1 MPLKII
7 DRDGI
12 WHLHG
17 TIAGRRLRQST
28 GTRDRALAED
38 IRIATEARLA
48 RERHYGPA
56 HETTWAEACLL
67 YVDAGRS
74 RTYLSRILPEIGKR
88 SIASLKP
95 GDIRAMAQRLYP
107 TQKAATRNRCAI
119 VPAVAVINHAADCG
133 LCPPIKVRRFPEPRV
148 LRQASDR
155 AWIDAFRAEASPH
168 LGLMALFSFVTGA
181 RAGECIGL
189 RPSDLDL
196 DAKVATAQR
205 TKNGDPRVYY
215 LTDELVRELRLLP
228 PRRVRYG
235 RGELRVFG
243 FANHRSFY
251 TAWDRAI
258 ERAGIARLTFHE
270 AGRHGF
276 GTEMIVRRR
285 QDVVTTA
292 RLGHWK
298 DPRVLLERYAHTADL
313 GAVAERIFGMKLPQ
327 TGKVK
332 RVK

>member
-7 DRDGI
+7 DRDGV
-12 WHLHG
+12 WHLTG
-17 TIAGRRLRQST
+17 TVSGRRLRQST

-56 HETTWAEACLL
+56 HETTWAEACVL
-67 YVDAGRS
+67 YVDAGKS
-74 RTYLSRILPEIGKR
+74 RKYLSRILPEIGRR

-107 TQKAATRNRCAI
+107 TQAPGTRNRCAI

-133 LCPPIKVRRFPEPRV
+133 LCPPIKVRRFAEPRV
-148 LRQASDR
+148 LRAASDR
-155 AWIDAFRAEASPH
+155 AWIDAFRAEAAPH
-168 LGLMALFSFVTGA
+168 LGTMALFSFVTGA
-181 RAGECIGL
+181 RAGDCIGL
-189 RPSDLDL
+189 RPRDLDL
-196 DAKVATAQR
+196 DAKRATAPR
-205 TKNGDPRVYY
+205 TKNGDPRVFY
-215 LTDELVRELRLLP
+215 LTDELVRALRLLP
-228 PRRVRYG
+228 ARRIQHG
-235 RGELRVFG
+235 RGDERVFG
-243 FANHRSFY
+243 FASHRSFY
-251 TAWDRAI
+251 AAWDAAI
-258 ERAGIARLTFHE
+258 ARAGIARLTFHE

-276 GTEMIVRRR
+276 GTEMVVRQR

-298 DPRVLLERYAHTADL
+298 DPRVLLERYAHAADL
-313 GAVAERIFGMKLPQ
+313 GAVAERIFGTKLTQ
-327 TGKVK
+327 SGKVK